1 MIKGMDTFGNCQK
14 PVFSLGICQHNMY
27 KTTNLRKKLDSILVI
42 EVAREQKWAFDNVN
56 PL

>member
-27 KTTNLRKKLDSILVI
+27 KTTNLRKKFDSILVI
-42 EVAREQKWAFDNVN
+42 EVAREQ
-56 PL
+56 